1 MARKNNHRN
10 CRRAAYYYINKF
22 DYEAREK
29 LAEGQLSPK
38 EMYSDKKAKV
48 VELRP
53 DYTWNEFWAQ
63 LSLSKQPLERLRLT
77 YFEYFIF

>member
-1 MARKNNHRN
+1 MTTKNKNKMACKNNCRN

-29 LAEGQLSPK
+29 LADGQLPSK
-38 EMYSDKKAKV
+38 KMYSSEKVKV

-53 DYTWNEFWAQ
+53 DYT
-63 LSLSKQPLERLRLT
+63 
-77 YFEYFIF
+77 